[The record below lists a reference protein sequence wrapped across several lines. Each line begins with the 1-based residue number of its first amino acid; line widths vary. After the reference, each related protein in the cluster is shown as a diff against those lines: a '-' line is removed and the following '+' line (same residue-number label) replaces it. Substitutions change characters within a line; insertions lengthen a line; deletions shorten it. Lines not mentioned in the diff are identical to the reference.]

1 MATREDQL
9 QAQLDQLRR
18 QLADRDS
25 QESNLLSFLGGLALG
40 TLLGGALALI
50 LAPQSGEETRG
61 QLRDT
66 SIQLKE
72 RASGVAGGLP
82 GQAQDAL
89 GQVRERAQ
97 SLGERAQ
104 DQVQH
109 IAIKAPSAD
118 EAKGRA
124 QQAASTAAGRAADTA
139 REASA
144 MGEDRTQ
151 DARDAT
157 ASRAQTP
164 PPADIDERRGSIG
177 GTGSEVKAA
186 AADKSSAA
194 REAAE
199 QQAGD
204 LKESAGL
211 GKSAAQSPTERGQ
224 GSRPARPH

>member
-1 MATREDQL
+1 MATRDDQL

-18 QLADRDS
+18 QLAQRDS

-72 RASGVAGGLP
+72 RASGVAGSLP

-89 GQVRERAQ
+89 GQVKERAQ
-97 SLGERAQ
+97 ALGERAQ

-118 EAKGRA
+118 EVKDRA
-124 QQAASTAAGRAADTA
+124 QQAAS
-139 REASA
+139 
-144 MGEDRTQ
+144 
-151 DARDAT
+151 DAR
-157 ASRAQTP
+157 
-164 PPADIDERRGSIG
+164 PAALD
-177 GTGSEVKAA
+177 
-186 AADKSSAA
+186 AA
-194 REAAE
+194 R
-199 QQAGD
+199 G
-204 LKESAGL
+204 
-211 GKSAAQSPTERGQ
+211 GQ
-224 GSRPARPH
+224 CHG